1 MAASYTWHP
10 RADWV
15 DPKWP
20 IPQSLIADELLSSFL
35 VRSALAHG
43 CSPLTLTSVVWPT
56 QRVWTRDLDRG
67 LSQDSLDVLSRLVG
81 ISVVAL
87 KSSTLKTVSD
97 CVVRNVSEHP
107 AAWPWVLVL
116 GCRNRRHAG
125 GLQCCPVCMGEQN
138 PFYRIQGRL
147 AWHTRCSVHRVRL
160 IDCCPTCSVPL
171 QPSLLRPGD
180 SIARCHACKSPLAF
194 NGQGDVRKG
203 AAAFQEYVDDIVWTG
218 AWYGAWHLSC
228 CEWLGVTKGMLGL
241 VRSASRK
248 NSRMLTSFCDAMGVD
263 DGALEQD
270 PLGLPF
276 EYLPV
281 FERERLLEAVWPIM
295 RAGPERFLDAASA
308 LLPPSALRPFSKD
321 APQLLELIMPRLP
334 SHHRKHDRMV
344 AMPGYRK
351 PQAVLRDWL
360 RLIRKIR
367 RDGL

>member
-1 MAASYTWHP
+1 MAAPYTWHP

-43 CSPLTLTSVVWPT
+43 CSPLTLTSVVWPG

-81 ISVVAL
+81 ISVAAL

-97 CVVRNVSEHP
+97 CVVRNVSEYP
-107 AAWPWVLVL
+107 GAWPWVLVL

-125 GLQCCPVCMGEQN
+125 GLQCCPVCMSEQD
-138 PFYRIQGRL
+138 PFYRIQWRL
-147 AWHTRCSVHRVRL
+147 AWHTRCSVHRARL

-171 QPSLLRPGD
+171 QPGLLRPGD
-180 SIARCHACKSPLAF
+180 SIARCHACKSPLSF

-203 AAAFQEYVDDIVWTG
+203 AAEFQGYVDDIVWTG
-218 AWYGAWHLSC
+218 AWYGALQLSC
-228 CEWLGVTKGMLGL
+228 WEWLGVAKAMLGV

-248 NSRMLTSFCDAMGVD
+248 NSRMLTSFCDAMGVE
-263 DGALEQD
+263 DGVLEQD
-270 PLGLPF
+270 PLGLPL

-281 FERERLLEAVWPIM
+281 LERERLLEAIWPIM
-295 RAGPERFLDAASA
+295 QAGPERFLDAARAFLS
-308 LLPPSALRPFSKD
+308 PSALRQFSRE
-321 APQLLELIMPRLP
+321 APQLMELIIPRLTP
-334 SHHRKHDRMV
+334 YHRKHDRMV
-344 AMPGYRK
+344 AMAGYRK

-367 RDGL
+367 RDGF